1 MIFKR
6 INRSN
11 PEQVFA
17 VFQANEASM
26 AADDVAALELTAAS
40 VDGVKIVQ
48 PNTGELP
55 AVVGIIDAAISNGD
69 YGLVQIY
76 GYRST
81 SRVNTTGATLT
92 PGQALVP
99 VAGQDYLETVPS
111 TSGVMPQFVLL
122 ESAAST
128 GTTATVSKKVFIRSM

>member
-55 AVVGIIDAAISNGD
+55 AVVGIIDAAIANGD